1 MEIRIRKC
9 DNFTR
14 VGIMFQNQE
23 IFCLILEINVRS
35 RRKNWVFRERKEK
48 QKQHPGKSG
57 SKMFCRGSF
66 SLPTEWIYNS
76 VYIRHRPNDTS
87 WSYSAGECLEHHL
100 CGFLPVF
107 RLYLSDPM
115 QRGSCR
121 FHCKCVCEELKSKFR
136 I

>member
-1 MEIRIRKC
+1 MIILQEWVLCFRTKKYSVWFLKLMLEVEERI
-9 DNFTR
+9 
-14 VGIMFQNQE
+14 E
-23 IFCLILEINVRS
+23 YLE
-35 RRKNWVFRERKEK
+35 KEK
-48 QKQHPGKSG
+48 KKKKQHPGKSG
-57 SKMFCRGSF
+57 SKMLCRGSF

-76 VYIRHRPNDTS
+76 VYVRHRPNDTS
-87 WSYSAGECLEHHL
+87 WSYSAGECLEHHF

-107 RLYLSDPM
+107 RLYLSHPM

>member
-1 MEIRIRKC
+1 MLEVEERI
-9 DNFTR
+9 
-14 VGIMFQNQE
+14 E
-23 IFCLILEINVRS
+23 HLE
-35 RRKNWVFRERKEK
+35 KEK
-48 QKQHPGKSG
+48 KQHPGKSG
-57 SKMFCRGSF
+57 SKILCRGSF